1 MLLLPL
7 VALENLNCQLVLQDQ
22 VTQLAPKVLV
32 VLHLLSVLDLVNLQ
46 VLWDQEVQ
54 CLLFDLF
61 DLMYLVSLA
70 GQNFHL
76 VQEVLLNL

>member
-7 VALENLNCQLVLQDQ
+7 AALESLKRLLVLQDQ
-22 VTQLAPKVLV
+22 VTQMAPEVLA

-46 VLWDQEVQ
+46 VLWDQKVQ
-54 CLLFDLF
+54 YLLSDLF
-61 DLMYLVSLA
+61 DLMYLVSLV
-70 GQNFHL
+70 GQHFHL

>member
-7 VALENLNCQLVLQDQ
+7 VTLESLERPLVLKDQ
-22 VTQLAPKVLV
+22 VAQMAPEVLA

-54 CLLFDLF
+54 YLLPDLF

-70 GQNFHL
+70 GQHFHW